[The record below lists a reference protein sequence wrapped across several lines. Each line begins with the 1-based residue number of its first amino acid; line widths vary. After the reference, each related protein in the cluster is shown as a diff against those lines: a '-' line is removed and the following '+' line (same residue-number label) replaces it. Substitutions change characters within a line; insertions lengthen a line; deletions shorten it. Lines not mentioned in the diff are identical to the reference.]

1 MINPRWSLNGT
12 MIDLRADYRRRL
24 SGGNLVIRNLD
35 LSMDAG
41 IYQCTA
47 FNSLGAILSRRA
59 TLQFACELLYYCSSV
74 CADFREAK
82 LFFLALLLLLLLLYC
97 STVLSFQNFTD
108 LNFKTQTRSAVS
120 VREGQ
125 GVVLLCGTPIYAGG
139 KGLCIYDIFI
149 EILL

>member
-1 MINPRWSLNGT
+1 

-35 LSMDAG
+35 LATDAG

-47 FNSLGAILSRRA
+47 FNSLGAILSRRT
-59 TLQFACELLYYCSSV
+59 TLQFACK
-74 CADFREAK
+74 FREAK
-82 LFFLALLLLLLLLYC
+82 DFFFFSC
-97 STVLSFQNFTD
+97 SVAFTSHCFIFHNAAD

-139 KGLCIYDIFI
+139 KGSKTSFPIFHWVLLAIYF
-149 EILL
+149 L